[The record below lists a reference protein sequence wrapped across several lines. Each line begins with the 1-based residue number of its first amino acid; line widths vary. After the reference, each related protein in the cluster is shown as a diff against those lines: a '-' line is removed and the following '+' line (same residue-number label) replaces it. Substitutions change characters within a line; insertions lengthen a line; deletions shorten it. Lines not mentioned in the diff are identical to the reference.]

1 MLRITRAADTVLYGG
16 YNLDPE
22 NLEATADH
30 TFWVRKVS
38 ELRHGGSAMIHTRTK
53 TGVSDRVVLIN
64 DDLPFTL
71 DNEIRINL
79 MDIHMDVKEAKPYC
93 EVCGRGSGSKKK
105 MVPQAKLGLEAPR
118 SYSWTRDDATRRKSK

>member
-22 NLEATADH
+22 NLEGTADH

-64 DDLPFTL
+64 EDLPLTL

-79 MDIHMDVKEAKPYC
+79 MEIHRDWKEPKAYC
-93 EVCGRGSGSKKK
+93 EACGRGSDSKRK
-105 MVPQAKLGLEAPR
+105 MVPQAKLGLQAPR
-118 SYSWTRDDATRRKSK
+118 EYVWIRDDATQRRK